1 MYEILLIAHLMII
14 AMVTGMA
21 FSHLLMLRVSA
32 GQSGDSSLALALA
45 RRTLADFTTM
55 AVVFVWIT
63 GLMLLW
69 SQYGQ
74 TGRVVSA
81 WFYAKVGFV
90 GVLTASHLMQRM
102 QAARM
107 HGRVGDKERARLE
120 LWVAVV
126 WLAALIAICLAVVS
140 FAPGP
145 R

>member
-1 MYEILLIAHLMII
+1 MYDLLLMAHLIII

-32 GQSGDSSLALALA
+32 GQSGERGLALALA
-45 RRTLADFTTM
+45 RRTMADFTTM
-55 AVVFVWIT
+55 AVIFVWIT
-63 GLMLLW
+63 GVMLLW

-90 GVLTASHLMQRM
+90 GILTVAHVMQRM

-107 HGRVGDKERARLE
+107 QGVVGEEDRARLE

-126 WLAALIAICLAVVS
+126 WLAALVSICLAVVS
-140 FAPGP
+140 FA
-145 R
+145 RI